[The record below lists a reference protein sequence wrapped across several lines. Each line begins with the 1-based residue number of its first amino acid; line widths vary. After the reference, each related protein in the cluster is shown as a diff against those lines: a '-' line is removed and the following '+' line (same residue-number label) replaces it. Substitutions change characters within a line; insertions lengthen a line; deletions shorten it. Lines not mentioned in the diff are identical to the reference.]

1 MNIKIRLTL
10 IAVLVIFMLW
20 LCACNETQEPI
31 ETQNVTSTQAESYEE
46 EKPSEQEDL
55 TNPSTVVLEKD
66 EDDLE
71 IMTAPSQQAEETNAV
86 EGTESVADT
95 TENESETQ
103 VQTTLSEVIELP
115 FVPA

>member
-10 IAVLVIFMLW
+10 IAALVIFMLW

-31 ETQNVTSTQAESYEE
+31 ETQNITSTQAESYEE
-46 EKPSEQEDL
+46 ENPSEQEDL